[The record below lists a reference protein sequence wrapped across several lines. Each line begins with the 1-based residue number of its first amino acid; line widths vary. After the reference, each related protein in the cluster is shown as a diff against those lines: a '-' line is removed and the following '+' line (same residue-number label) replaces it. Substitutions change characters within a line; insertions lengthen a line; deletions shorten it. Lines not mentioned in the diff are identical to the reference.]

1 MRKSFFIPFILL
13 LTFCTELSAQWPSE
27 KYRIPYPK
35 PIKNT
40 PDTVSVYIIGDVM
53 MHSKQFTRD
62 HRKFFK
68 YVAGHM
74 READIFIANMELT
87 LAGPPYTGYPAFS
100 SPEYIADYMADDCG
114 CDVFLTAN
122 NHVLDK
128 GCKGLDRTL
137 GIYDELSESFGV
149 SYTGCAISQSQ
160 RNLNYPLMLSRKGI
174 NIAIINCTYGNNLGP
189 DAEWPVVNNLRES
202 EIHDAFER
210 AEMQGAD
217 FIIAIPHWG
226 VEYQLKHSDSQARWA
241 KFFVN
246 EGADAVIGGHPHV
259 VQDTTHIKGVPVFYS
274 LGNAVSNM
282 SIINS
287 RLELAVTLRFV
298 HDSITGEKTMLE
310 PQIDFMWCTLPG
322 MLTDSYAT
330 IYVKEWANRR
340 DDWLTPS
347 DFDNMMD
354 TWRRVKA
361 ATGIED

>member
-1 MRKSFFIPFILL
+1 MRKSFSILVLL
-13 LTFCTELSAQWPSE
+13 LLAFCPKIQAQWPSE
-27 KYRIPYPK
+27 KYRVPFPK
-35 PIKNT
+35 PVRTT

-53 MHSKQFTRD
+53 MHSKQFPRD
-62 HRKFFK
+62 HKLFFK
-68 YVAGHM
+68 NIANHM
-74 READIFIANMELT
+74 READIAMANMEYT
-87 LAGPPYTGYPAFS
+87 LAGPPYSGYPSFS

-128 GCKGLDRTL
+128 GSKGLERTL
-137 GIYDELSESFGV
+137 KIFSELGETFGIE
-149 SYTGCAISQSQ
+149 YTGCALDQEE
-160 RNLNYPLMLSRKGI
+160 RDRNYPLMLNCRGI
-174 NIAIINCTYGNNLGP
+174 RFAIINCTYGNNMGP
-189 DAEWPVVNNLRES
+189 DAEWPKVNNLKEG
-202 EIHDAFER
+202 EVHEAFVKAKEN
-210 AEMQGAD
+210 GAD

-226 VEYQLKHSDSQARWA
+226 VEYQLRHSDWQARWA
-241 KFFVN
+241 NRLVD
-246 EGADAVIGGHPHV
+246 EGADVIVGGHPHV
-259 VQDTTHIKGVPVFYS
+259 VQDSTHIKGVPVFYS

-298 HDSITGEKTMLE
+298 NDPVSGEKKMLE
-310 PQIDFMWCTLPG
+310 PQVDYMWCTLPG

-347 DFDNMMD
+347 DFDNMIE